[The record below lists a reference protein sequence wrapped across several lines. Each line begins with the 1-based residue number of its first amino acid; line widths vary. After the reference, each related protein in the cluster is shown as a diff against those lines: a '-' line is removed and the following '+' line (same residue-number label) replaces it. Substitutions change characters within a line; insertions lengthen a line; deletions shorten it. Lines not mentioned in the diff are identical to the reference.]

1 MLRIIEKFYKNF
13 NQKTNVAYFTM
24 SNTIA
29 RLKKVQRKLKEL
41 TTELLDLQIEI
52 KEVIKESE
60 EN

>member
-1 MLRIIEKFYKNF
+1 
-13 NQKTNVAYFTM
+13 M